1 MSGHS
6 PSHENAT
13 GFQEDPQQHD
23 KALGTP
29 PTNSD
34 GPSIIHEVS
43 DNLMEDQHSHTNSGD
58 LEESDLTAAAQ
69 NLAQYFS
76 SLEGQEQVES
86 TADAP
91 IISATHPSSGNDGE
105 EEIQYADIA
114 QMLEAAAAAV
124 EAGENKEK
132 EEQSDQ
138 LKIPSDDN
146 SKKHESASS
155 SYDGVQ
161 TMKEDDNSDPSL
173 ENLQASINDLVRLH
187 GLDADVEYK
196 KHRTTS
202 EPPILGS
209 SEESQA
215 AVTAPPD
222 DVNQSITSAHS
233 REATPDDLSNILLNA
248 LELALEG
255 DQNELSTKEVGATQD
270 LSETSEKPS
279 NTVRPDAGEEAGFDL
294 EMLQELLMSAD
305 HVKSKDDLEKDE
317 NKVPEV
323 HDEDVPMEELQGS
336 RQEGHQEILAQ
347 LSSLLHPDDMEETL
361 PATGSSS
368 EIIESLS
375 AALEEQSQKSQEKKE
390 DEDASAID
398 FSLVVSAIQSAL
410 QEAATENDD
419 LDKGVEPQ
427 DFVEDQRGVFS
438 KTEIQDALK
447 SLTDSDGSILLD
459 LTSKNLSQ
467 RINPPSQ
474 GQDDT
479 ENVDEQNDEDDEE
492 TMRSTANLVEVLLQS
507 GLLNA
512 ENLTDRS
519 LAKAKSK
526 SIQRQLPSAA
536 TRAKNLRQPKTTS
549 SQYNSTMSIA
559 ETLAFTRSHMNQR
572 PTEAKIDP
580 MVTRRELNRAALLKA
595 RQLGQ
600 ARGSSKTAPTYYIP
614 PTSPSQSS
622 PTEKDLSY
630 RLYPSSATTASK
642 SADANKSQRGQFR
655 LSSTSEDSSS
665 QSISA
670 SAKKRP
676 ARARFYY
683 YTPPTSS
690 FKLGQSSQDKSGP
703 SFAPHAPKHV
713 VSSALSESSIDVNNF
728 ATDDSHEEGDHNLLA
743 ALLLAKRAF
752 GSQIEGGHEALTES
766 ETGEKG
772 QSEIV
777 DAETMKAIQAALEAV
792 GTSLGDESKQIP
804 SEDARS
810 SLPPLPLPIYPDYVS
825 SRTSSPTPSDATVTQ
840 TPRGSFSS
848 MSSPLRRPR
857 RKLTVGGV
865 LTTDERERVRHENRE
880 RKKRWRGQNMDR
892 NRDNDLRG
900 RVTRRANQIYGA
912 ANTPQKMKWI
922 EAEFQNRRMK
932 RMERGIGF
940 DSFSFTKGPK
950 ATNPVQSVMPEGS
963 QRRFGSTEGEL
974 ENRKMEDDEVNS
986 EYGFQ
991 TDHSN
996 SLKNNWSTKLDH
1008 ETRISQSPQSQ
1019 SPSRRNSG
1027 SYARPKPLSSGGTNP
1042 SFFASRGAKAPTPLP
1057 MGGIVTSFKVK
1068 TNRTTTS
1075 KSKAHLLTPSRP
1087 PTDSSSLPPALTPEI
1102 AASLKRKRSVSGNIL
1117 TTSPALSSQ
1126 TMYSAGI
1133 IPSHLIPADI
1143 SPVPLPKP
1151 LPFNGTAAAKKPSY
1165 RMNTSGSR
1173 EGEVSGSASPTRQS
1187 ISSTVSAVAERMQEQ
1202 AKPSDDTAEKTVAP
1216 SPGRSSLAASPAPAP
1231 SPRLAAHTEDKR
1243 VRAMGFPPIF
1253 TGMTLRR

>member
-1 MSGHS
+1 
-6 PSHENAT
+6 
-13 GFQEDPQQHD
+13 
-23 KALGTP
+23 
-29 PTNSD
+29 
-34 GPSIIHEVS
+34 
-43 DNLMEDQHSHTNSGD
+43 MEDQDGQTNSGS

-86 TADAP
+86 TTEAP
-91 IISATHPSSGNDGE
+91 TISDTHHHSGNDDE
-105 EEIQYADIA
+105 EEIHYADIA

-124 EAGENKEK
+124 EEGEKKEK
-132 EEQSDQ
+132 EEQPDQ
-138 LKIPSDDN
+138 LKIACDDN
-146 SKKHESASS
+146 LKKDSS
-155 SYDGVQ
+155 SYDEGQ
-161 TMKEDDNSDPSL
+161 TVKEDDNGDPSL
-173 ENLQASINDLVRLH
+173 ENLQASLNDLVRLH
-187 GLDADVEYK
+187 GLDANVDYEK
-196 KHRTTS
+196 NHSTS
-202 EPPILGS
+202 EHPISGS
-209 SEESQA
+209 NEESQSL
-215 AVTAPPD
+215 VTLAPD
-222 DVNQSITSAHS
+222 DVDQSIASTHS

-255 DQNELSTKEVGATQD
+255 DQTEPGTKEVASTQNF
-270 LSETSEKPS
+270 SGTSEKPS
-279 NTVRPDAGEEAGFDL
+279 DSGPQEAGEEPGFDL

-305 HVKSKDDLEKDE
+305 HVKSKDDLEKDQNE
-317 NKVPEV
+317 VPEV
-323 HDEDVPMEELQGS
+323 HDAEDPAMEEPQES
-336 RQEGHQEILAQ
+336 RQDGHQEILAQ

-361 PATGSSS
+361 PSTGSSAQ
-368 EIIESLS
+368 IIESLS
-375 AALEEQSQKSQEKKE
+375 GALDEQSQKTQENKE
-390 DEDASAID
+390 DEDPSAID

-419 LDKGVEPQ
+419 LDKGVDPQ
-427 DFVEDQRGVFS
+427 EFVEDQRGAFS

-459 LTSKNLSQ
+459 LSSKNLGQ

-474 GQDDT
+474 GQDDAET
-479 ENVDEQNDEDDEE
+479 VEEQNDEDDEE
-492 TMRSTANLVEVLLQS
+492 TMRSTANLVEVLLKS

-519 LAKAKSK
+519 LVKAKSK

-536 TRAKNLRQPKTTS
+536 ARAKNLRQPKTPT

-559 ETLAFTRSHMNQR
+559 ETLAYTRSHMNQR

-614 PTSPSQSS
+614 PSSPSQSS
-622 PTEKDLSY
+622 TADKDLSY
-630 RLYPSSATTASK
+630 RLYPSSSTTPSK
-642 SADANKSQRGQFR
+642 SADASKSQRGQFR

-665 QSISA
+665 QNVSA

-683 YTPPTSS
+683 YTPPSSS
-690 FKLGQSSQDKSGP
+690 FKSGQNSQDKSGP
-703 SFAPHAPKHV
+703 SFAPHAPKH
-713 VSSALSESSIDVNNF
+713 SATNALSESSIEVNHV

-752 GSQIEGGHEALTES
+752 GSQMEGSHEALTEP

-792 GTSLGDESKQIP
+792 GTSLGDENKQIP
-804 SEDARS
+804 SEDTRS
-810 SLPPLPLPIYPDYVS
+810 SLPPLPLPIYPEYAS
-825 SRTSSPTPSDATVTQ
+825 SRTSSPTPSDATVNQ

-865 LTTDERERVRHENRE
+865 MTTDERERVRHENRE

-940 DSFSFTKGPK
+940 DSFSFSKGPK

-963 QRRFGSTEGEL
+963 QQRFGSTEAEL
-974 ENRKMEDDEVNS
+974 EDSKMEDDEENS

-996 SLKNNWSTKLDH
+996 SLKNNWSSKLDH

-1019 SPSRRNSG
+1019 TSSRRNSG
-1027 SYARPKPLSSGGTNP
+1027 SYPRPKPLSSGGTNP

-1068 TNRTTTS
+1068 TNRTTTP
-1075 KSKAHLLTPSRP
+1075 KSKAHLLTPSRQSI
-1087 PTDSSSLPPALTPEI
+1087 DSSSLPPTLTPEI
-1102 AASLKRKRSVSGNIL
+1102 AASLKRKRSISGNVS

-1151 LPFNGTAAAKKPSY
+1151 LPFNGTATAKKPSY
-1165 RMNTSGSR
+1165 RISTPGSSGD
-1173 EGEVSGSASPTRQS
+1173 GEVSGSASPTRQS
-1187 ISSTVSAVAERMQEQ
+1187 ISSTVSAVAERIQEQ
-1202 AKPSDDTAEKTVAP
+1202 AKSSDDNSADKTVAP
-1216 SPGRSSLAASPAPAP
+1216 SPGRSSLAASPAPAS
-1231 SPRLAAHTEDKR
+1231 SPRVAPNTEDKR